1 MRPRVSF
8 FDQAA
13 DTLRQAMEGQVS
25 AVERARLIHEALEL
39 YHRHQLEEIEE
50 GPDVPG
56 PPAFPAIDKRA

>member
-13 DTLRQAMEGQVS
+13 DTLRQAIEGQVS
-25 AVERARLIHEALEL
+25 AVERTRLIHEALEL
-39 YHRHQLEEIEE
+39 YHRHQLEEAED

-56 PPAFPAIDKRA
+56 PPDPPAASNHA